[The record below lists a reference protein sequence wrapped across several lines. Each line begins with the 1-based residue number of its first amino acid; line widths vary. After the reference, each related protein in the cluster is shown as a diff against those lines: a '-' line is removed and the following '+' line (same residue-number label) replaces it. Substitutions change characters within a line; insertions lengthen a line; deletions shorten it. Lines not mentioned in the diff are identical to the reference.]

1 MRLAMHKEKVDM
13 RRYTAGG
20 ALTGLSI
27 LLVCLLFGPSTPSS
41 WAAESFKM
49 GVVDPQEVL
58 ERSKAGRRELD
69 RLREYTAARQRILNN
84 DEQELKKLEEEFKGL
99 EGRLTEEQK
108 QDKQNQF
115 RAKVQDYQRRLQEFN
130 QELAAKQKEMVADY
144 MKKIGAAT
152 KTVAVKNGFT
162 LVVDKGSDS
171 TIKIVIYNKDAL
183 DLTDE
188 VIAEFDRQNK

>member
-1 MRLAMHKEKVDM
+1 MTGFK
-13 RRYTAGG
+13 AGG
-20 ALTGLSI
+20 ALVFLSALLIGL
-27 LLVCLLFGPSTPSS
+27 VAGPSFPRT

-84 DEQELKKLEEEFKGL
+84 DEQELKKLEEEFKEL
-99 EGRLTEEQK
+99 ESKLTDEQK
-108 QDKQNQF
+108 QEKQNQF
-115 RAKVQDYQRRLQEFN
+115 RSKVQDYQRRLQEFN

-144 MKKIGAAT
+144 MKKISAAT
-152 KTVAVKNGFT
+152 KAVAVKKGFT
-162 LVVDKGSDS
+162 LVVDKGSET
-171 TIKIVIYNKDAL
+171 TIKIVIYNKEAL

-188 VIAEFDRQNK
+188 VIAEFDRQYK